1 MAVERP
7 LVRKFAEM
15 FADAMTSKHVRS
27 DAPAIQRPASRMST
41 NDHPS
46 VNRSVAKPALGEC
59 GVYPRS
65 MPSLLSIDFSNRL

>member
-15 FADAMTSKHVRS
+15 FADTMTSRYVRS
-27 DAPAIQRPASRMST
+27 DASAIQRPASRMST
-41 NDHPS
+41 NDRPS
-46 VNRSVAKPALGEC
+46 VKRSVAKPALGEC

-65 MPSLLSIDFSNRL
+65 MPSLFSIDFNNRL